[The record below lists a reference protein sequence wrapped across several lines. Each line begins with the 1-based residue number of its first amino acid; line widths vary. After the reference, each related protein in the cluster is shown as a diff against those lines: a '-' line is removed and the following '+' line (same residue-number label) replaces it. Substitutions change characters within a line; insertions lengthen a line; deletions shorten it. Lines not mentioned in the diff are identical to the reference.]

1 MKMKKRLKYIAI
13 AAVVAVIAI
22 LALPLLIYVPSVQRW
37 LVRQAT
43 EIASEQTG
51 MDITIEGVDLSSPLD
66 LSLEGVLVKQ
76 EGDTLADIGRS
87 VVDVQLLP
95 LIDGNVV
102 IDELSIQEA
111 RINTLSMISDLQVKG
126 QMGLLKL
133 NPSKINI
140 NDGDV
145 NLSEVTLADADVTIL
160 LSDTAAVDT
169 TDTGPVLWRIGNWLK
184 LLAASRSSLLHV

>member
-1 MKMKKRLKYIAI
+1 MKKRLKYIAI
-13 AAVVAVIAI
+13 AAVVAVVAI
-22 LALPLLIYVPSVQRW
+22 LALPLLIYVPPVQRW

-51 MDITIEGVDLSSPLD
+51 MDITIEGVDLSFPLD

-76 EGDTLADIGRS
+76 EGDTLADIGRA

-102 IDELSIQEA
+102 IDELEIQEA
-111 RINTLSMISDLQVKG
+111 RINTLSMISDLQMKG

-169 TDTGPVLWRIGNWLK
+169 TDTGPVLCVLPLIYTC
-184 LLAASRSSLLHV
+184 LATRCSLALPLH